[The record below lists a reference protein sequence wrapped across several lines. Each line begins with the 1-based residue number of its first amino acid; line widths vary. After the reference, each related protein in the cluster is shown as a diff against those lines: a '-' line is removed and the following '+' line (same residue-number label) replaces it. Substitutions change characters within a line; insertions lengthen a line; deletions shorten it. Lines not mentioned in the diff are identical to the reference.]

1 MRRPGL
7 NVGILPLAR
16 ERVAEGSAFAG
27 LGALVMAS
35 GRSGLPHGADVV
47 VTLDVASPK
56 RLALADFARRWQLTP
71 AEHRVL
77 AALVAGQ
84 TVTEYAAAAGIRD
97 TTARTH
103 VRALLQ
109 KSGLQC
115 ITQVVAAVR

>member
-1 MRRPGL
+1 
-7 NVGILPLAR
+7 
-16 ERVAEGSAFAG
+16 
-27 LGALVMAS
+27 MAS

-97 TTARTH
+97 TTALTH